1 MFNSRYLV
9 NSCIKLVFLGKLQI
23 KAYKNLRFLCPKTYG
38 FEGFAN
44 LQRTVARIVH
54 YAFVQVEQSPLV
66 KNFIPK
72 NNPLKHWNS
81 LNRGLLPQ
89 MLPYLGLNAVPGTF

>member
-1 MFNSRYLV
+1 MFNSLYLV
-9 NSCIKLVFLGKLQI
+9 NSCIKLVFWGEIANQ
-23 KAYKNLRFLCPKTYG
+23 R
-38 FEGFAN
+38 FAN

-54 YAFVQVEQSPLV
+54 YAFVQVEQAPLV

-72 NNPLKHWNS
+72 NNPLKRGNS